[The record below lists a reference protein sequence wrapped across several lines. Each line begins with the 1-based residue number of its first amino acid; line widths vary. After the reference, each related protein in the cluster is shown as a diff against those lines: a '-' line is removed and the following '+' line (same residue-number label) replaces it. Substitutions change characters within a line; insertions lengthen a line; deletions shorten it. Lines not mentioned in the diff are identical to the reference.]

1 MKKFWKVVKG
11 KRKMD
16 FAEYVKCLKKY
27 VVNQDISDEEFVNA
41 VLEPYVMAGKIKNK
55 QKEDYWLN
63 KSRVSRLLSGQ
74 DDIPKALRNSLGK
87 VGIYEETR
95 DNFDNFIQDYLIE
108 GGTEN
113 LKVELKK
120 IMINDDDKAS
130 DFNDKNNMVDLKEL
144 LATILIETIRLPN
157 GEIVGDTELARN
169 GAYSVKVIYGDIFN
183 RAFGK
188 KCKNK
193 RIIVVPVDTM
203 FRTYV
208 TRSYEN
214 QPYPEVSP
222 KTIHGQW
229 IIRMEQSGEDITSL
243 GDRIFENLKNTY
255 GCDVGKD
262 IYPKGTIAVIE
273 NNCSIFYL
281 VALSE
286 FDKHN
291 NAYATKEEVLNV
303 IDSLMDFYDKHGD
316 GNDIY
321 IPLLG
326 TGKSRAG
333 MSLQESYD
341 SLQQYFK
348 SNVSRVQGNVF
359 IVVHKQFKNQM
370 KKGGQ

>member
-95 DNFDNFIQDYLIE
+95 DNFDNFIQDYLVE

-120 IMINDDDKAS
+120 NMINDDDKAS

>member
-348 SNVSRVQGNVF
+348 SNVSCVQGNVF

>member
-87 VGIYEETR
+87 VEIYEETR